1 MTIAMIDEGGEF
13 VVEQVCLC
21 RETGKR
27 LADMGFTRGACG
39 RIVRRGLLGG
49 PLQVRLGDCDIMIRA
64 SEASGVEVEAVEGS
78 CFGRRGRRGL
88 GSGRGAGGGR
98 GGRGGPG
105 RGAGNRGAGNPGAR

>member
-1 MTIAMIDEGGEF
+1 MTIAMMDEGGEF
-13 VVEQVCLC
+13 VVEQVRLC

-64 SEASGVEVEAVEGS
+64 SEASGVEVESVAGPG
-78 CFGRRGRRGL
+78 FGRRGCRRF
-88 GSGRGAGGGR
+88 GGGH
-98 GGRGGPG
+98 GGLG

>member
-64 SEASGVEVEAVEGS
+64 SEASGVEVEPVAGS
-78 CFGRRGRRGL
+78 GFGRRGRRGL
-88 GSGRGAGGGR
+88 GSGRGGGR
-98 GGRGGPG
+98 GGNGMG